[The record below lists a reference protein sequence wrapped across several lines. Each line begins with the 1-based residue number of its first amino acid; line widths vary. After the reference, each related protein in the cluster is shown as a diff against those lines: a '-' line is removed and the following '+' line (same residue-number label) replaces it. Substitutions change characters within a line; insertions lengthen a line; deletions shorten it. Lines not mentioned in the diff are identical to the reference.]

1 MATERDHGVGNTHR
15 VRTTHLGEIGSAPRQ
30 RKGSLGSDPDCSGLA
45 ARMADTDPECQ
56 SEDEHC
62 NAHDE
67 GIWNAAKALVD
78 VLPEEECQQLATL
91 PMRMGALELRSAV
104 WRAPAAYWASWA
116 DALHMISDWTPD
128 VANDLVRKLGEEE
141 PQDGCLGELCA
152 AANELDHKGF
162 WWIPSCTGQSCTR
175 AGALREQRLVNQ
187 ASGHTC
193 CPTVPTCALT
203 PVARLELRSPTLRLQ
218 QSAQFLHT
226 SSRCYCP
233 ASAASDGGRC
243 NGCHEPLDTLG

>member
-1 MATERDHGVGNTHR
+1 M
-15 VRTTHLGEIGSAPRQ
+15 
-30 RKGSLGSDPDCSGLA
+30 
-45 ARMADTDPECQ
+45 RMADTAPECQ

-67 GIWNAAKALVD
+67 GIWNAAKALLD
-78 VLPEEECQQLATL
+78 VLPEEESQQLATL
-91 PMRMGALELRSAV
+91 PMRMGGLELRSAV
-104 WRAPAAYWASWA
+104 WCAPATYWASWA
-116 DALHMISDWTPD
+116 DALHKISDWTPD

-152 AANELDHKGF
+152 AGNELDLKGF
-162 WWIPSCTGQSCTR
+162 RWRPSWTGQSCTR
-175 AGALREQRLVNQ
+175 AGALRQQRLVNQ

-203 PVARLELRSPTLRLQ
+203 LVARLKLRSPTPD
-218 QSAQFLHT
+218 H
-226 SSRCYCP
+226 SRVHNSFTHLPGVTVGAPP